1 VANTRPMGAS
11 ASVALLLDTA
21 SSVQQFVRVFVGIY
35 ILLIFI
41 YVLLSWIRVP
51 YSRTFSAVQQFL
63 DEVVSPYLR
72 IFRGRIPTLG
82 PIDLSPIVAVAVLL
96 LAQELVNYVIGALL

>member
-1 VANTRPMGAS
+1 MGAY
-11 ASVALLLDTA
+11 ASVGLLLDTA

-41 YVLLSWIRVP
+41 YILLSWIRVP
-51 YSRTFSAVQQFL
+51 YSRTTSAAQQFL

>member
-1 VANTRPMGAS
+1 MGAY
-11 ASVALLLDTA
+11 AAAGLLFDAA
-21 SSVQQFVRVFVGIY
+21 SSVQRFVRVFVWIY

-41 YVLLSWIRVP
+41 WVLLSWVRSP

-72 IFRGRIPTLG
+72 LFRGRIPALG
-82 PIDLSPIVAVAVLL
+82 PIDLSPIVAVVVLL
-96 LAQELVNYVIGALL
+96 VAAELVNIVIGALL